1 MLKKL
6 YLTSVFRLPTS
17 LFMLSMKLSKKYIF
31 GLLPLA
37 LLGCNGTS
45 NSGEG
50 GGDDTPPI
58 TVSKVYNNVDGLVP
72 DCADPYVLYHD
83 GQYYLYGTGGNDGIK
98 VYVSKNMAVW
108 TKAMGATDGY
118 ALHKDDVF
126 GDKWFWAP
134 EVYYIDGKFYMFYS
148 ANERISM
155 AESDSPLGPFRQ
167 DKEFCFHD
175 AGEIDTH
182 LFVDDDGKKY
192 LYYVRF
198 TNGNEIWVAQLND
211 DMRSIKEETL
221 THCLGANDATAQPW
235 EQVQARVNEGPFV
248 LKHNGTY
255 YLTYSGNDY
264 QSPKYAVGYATSD
277 SPMGPWTRYEG
288 NPVLIGNDQLA
299 GTGHH
304 SFITKPSGCNLIVYH
319 AHNTPTTVQ
328 PRKLCIDTYEFVA
341 NPNGGPDILK
351 VNGPTTTDQTVCD

>member
-1 MLKKL
+1 
-6 YLTSVFRLPTS
+6 
-17 LFMLSMKLSKKYIF
+17 MKLFNYLLI
-31 GLLPLA
+31 GLLPLGVA
-37 LLGCNGTS
+37 ACNG
-45 NSGEG
+45 NEPNGNGENGGEG
-50 GGDDTPPI
+50 GTTP
-58 TVSKVYNNVDGLVP
+58 TVSRTYNNVKGLVP

-83 GQYYLYGTGGNDGIK
+83 GQYYLYGTGGDDGIK
-98 VYVSKNMAVW
+98 VYISTNLAKW
-108 TKAMGATDGY
+108 TDARGATNGY

-148 ANERISM
+148 ANERISV
-155 AESDSPLGPFRQ
+155 ATANNPTGPFTQ
-167 DKEFCFHD
+167 TEAEQVPFHD

-182 LFVDDDGKKY
+182 LFIDDDGTKY

-198 TNGNEIWVAQLND
+198 TNGNEIWVAELND

-235 EQVQARVNEGPFV
+235 EKVQARVNEGPFV

-288 NPVLIGNDQLA
+288 NPILIGNDELA

-304 SFITKPSGCNLIVYH
+304 SFITKPSGCNIIIYH
-319 AHNTPTTVQ
+319 AHNTPNAVQ
-328 PRKLCIDTYEFVA
+328 PRKMCIDTYEFVP

-351 VNGPTTTDQTVCD
+351 VNGPTTTDQEVCE